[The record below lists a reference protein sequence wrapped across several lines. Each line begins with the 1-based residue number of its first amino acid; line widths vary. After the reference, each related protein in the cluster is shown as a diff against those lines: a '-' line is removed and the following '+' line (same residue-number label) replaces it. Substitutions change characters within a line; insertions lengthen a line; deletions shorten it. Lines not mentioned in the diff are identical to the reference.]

1 MKRQSRDFG
10 ALWVWNL
17 LKIRADT
24 KCTGLRRHL
33 LDYLKENN
41 KMISL
46 IPLDDR
52 HMHIDASEVLSALRR
67 GRGEWES
74 DVPEVVARR
83 IIERKLM
90 GFDSE

>member
-1 MKRQSRDFG
+1 MQGSG
-10 ALWVWNL
+10 ALIALGGAIMTALVTIQVRDLGRTESALTIVFWFSL
-17 LKIRADT
+17 
-24 KCTGLRRHL
+24 
-33 LDYLKENN
+33 
-41 KMISL
+41 ISL

-83 IIERKLM
+83 IVERKLM